1 MDSIWGKLFNSSP
14 KKRAQG
20 VLKSIPMF
28 SDMSGRELSLLQSIM
43 HTRKYQAD
51 EVIFNQGA
59 MGAGMYIIVQ
69 GSVHIVMEP
78 TGTVLAELGEG
89 DFFGEIA
96 LLDESP
102 RSATAV
108 AKSFSIVLGFFQPD
122 LFSLAERNPKL
133 GMKVVMRLARII
145 GHRLVLS
152 NAQNH
157 TLKMEIEAL
166 KTASTQ
172 VAQQPQQ
179 AEDKRV

>member
-1 MDSIWGKLFNSSP
+1 MDSIWGKIFNPSP
-14 KKRAQG
+14 QKRAMG
-20 VLKSIPMF
+20 ALKSIPMF
-28 SDMSGRELSLLQSIM
+28 SDMSGRELSLLLSIM
-43 HTRKYQAD
+43 HSRKYQAE

-59 MGAGMYIIVQ
+59 MGAGMYIIVH
-69 GSVHIVMEP
+69 GSVHIVSEP
-78 TGTVLAELGEG
+78 SGAVIAELGEA

-108 AKSFSIVLGFFQPD
+108 AKGFSVVLGFFQPD

-152 NAQNH
+152 NAQNQ
-157 TLKMEIEAL
+157 TLRAELEAL
-166 KTASTQ
+166 KADS
-172 VAQQPQQ
+172 APKPQEL
-179 AEDKRV
+179 AEDRRV